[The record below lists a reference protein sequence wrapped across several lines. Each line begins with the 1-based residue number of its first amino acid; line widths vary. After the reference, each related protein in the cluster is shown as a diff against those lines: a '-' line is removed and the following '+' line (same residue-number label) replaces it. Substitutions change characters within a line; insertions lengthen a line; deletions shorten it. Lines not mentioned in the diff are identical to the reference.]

1 MESLESDIPE
11 LDAEYGFNKEQL
23 LSKVASCTSDGA
35 SNATKTS
42 KIVGESK
49 QTAID
54 NILSMFDPDSP
65 EVGAICTEY
74 HVLHC
79 ANHGLNLLAE
89 HSHSQVGFSFCNGCF
104 TFVLNFFATF
114 TAHTRRK
121 KKRIVNSSRR
131 SRKSYGCS
139 VIFGRNTPLLP
150 NMPVLPL
157 HIVDFCQSI
166 AKNVVT

>member
-11 LDAEYGFNKEQL
+11 LDAEHGFNKEQL

-42 KIVGESK
+42 KIVGEDK
-49 QTAID
+49 QIAID

-89 HSHSQVGFSFCNGCF
+89 HSHSQVGFSFCICVSPLF
-104 TFVLNFFATF
+104 SISWSHSL
-114 TAHTRRK
+114 HTRAGRK
-121 KKRIVNSSRR
+121 NAS
-131 SRKSYGCS
+131 
-139 VIFGRNTPLLP
+139 
-150 NMPVLPL
+150 
-157 HIVDFCQSI
+157 
-166 AKNVVT
+166 